1 MSPAAIFQLLK
12 QRVMDIDAQIEQLK
26 ERKREAMA
34 RYSEDARK
42 ADSHAR
48 YAIGSLV
55 LEHFDGN
62 WKRVDMAHLES
73 LLNSNHDYIAGCTKG
88 EMTLDKARR
97 AMRDWES
104 AHRAKGGEAAA
115 AEAPEAADSNDEVVI

>member
-1 MSPAAIFQLLK
+1 MSMARKSAE
-12 QRVMDIDAQIEQLK
+12 QRVLDIDAQIAMLK
-26 ERKREAMA
+26 ERKREALA
-34 RYSEDARK
+34 QQSAEARK
-42 ADSHAR
+42 AESHAR
-48 YAIGSLV
+48 HVIGSLV
-55 LEHFDGN
+55 LEHFDGD
-62 WKRVDMAHLES
+62 WKRVDMAHLEA